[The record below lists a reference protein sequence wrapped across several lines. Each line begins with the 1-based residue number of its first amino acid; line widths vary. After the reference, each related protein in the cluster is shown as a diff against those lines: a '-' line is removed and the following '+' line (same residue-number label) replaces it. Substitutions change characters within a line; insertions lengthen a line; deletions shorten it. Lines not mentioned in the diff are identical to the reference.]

1 MNRMNRLFFIGLPLI
16 LLMAGVVEAEPGP
29 EPQGESESIEKRCLL
44 VYSYHIGY
52 AWNDG
57 IDRGAT
63 RTLGDACT
71 IRRYYMDS
79 KRNPD
84 PEFIRAQVAEV
95 LQIIHH
101 WKPDVIIAADD
112 NASKYLVVPH
122 LKEDPTPVVF
132 CGVNWSIEE
141 YGYPFSSMTGMIEVT
156 PLDPL
161 FIQSKKLLLKK
172 AKEEGRSHLHVVMID
187 ADRITAY
194 KQLEPI
200 ISRFSGDRTTFATHY
215 IETFE
220 QWKSAFL
227 QAQQADLVVLSN
239 NAGIQGWNQEEAIS
253 FVREQGRTFSVS
265 INDWMRELVVLVM
278 AKDPEEQGEW
288 SAEAAKQILQGVA
301 AETIAVVKNRRWNT
315 FINQPLLEQSGVVLP
330 EAIRKRAIWMEE

>member
-1 MNRMNRLFFIGLPLI
+1 
-16 LLMAGVVEAEPGP
+16 
-29 EPQGESESIEKRCLL
+29 
-44 VYSYHIGY
+44 
-52 AWNDG
+52 
-57 IDRGAT
+57 
-63 RTLGDACT
+63 
-71 IRRYYMDS
+71 
-79 KRNPD
+79 
-84 PEFIRAQVAEV
+84 
-95 LQIIHH
+95 HH

-200 ISRFSGDRTTFATHY
+200 ISRFSGDRTSFATHY